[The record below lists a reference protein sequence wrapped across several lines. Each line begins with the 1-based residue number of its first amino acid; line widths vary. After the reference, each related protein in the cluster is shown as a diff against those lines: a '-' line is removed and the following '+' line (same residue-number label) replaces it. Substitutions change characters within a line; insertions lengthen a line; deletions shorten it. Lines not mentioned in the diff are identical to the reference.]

1 LVLKIEKQKIN
12 MGYFKKLTKGSTE
25 LTRALLGDPKP
36 QKKHLGELAPTNV
49 SIGLRKE
56 HTGDKFWTDM
66 KDMSKQPQK
75 NIGRHIWKP
84 PLPNPV
90 EPEVAQT
97 PAAAPT
103 RMNYIAP
110 DESTYSTL
118 SDLEKRAGK
127 QEGGRVDPFAPK
139 SYNKKRLGLA
149 VGGEIDNFV
158 ALSDEVEQIAEMQ
171 SVASGDILS
180 QGVMSMEE
188 LKRNSPRKKYKKGQE
203 VADSNLGSRIV
214 RSLKKLAEDKVFRFD
229 MERGAEIIDE
239 ETGIGT
245 GIHKLDYLANKG
257 DGKAKFV
264 MMVYKNAVALGLK
277 HPEWVA
283 SQAAAESRYGA
294 SPIAQELNN
303 ILGIKLR
310 KGEEGPAKMMPTKE
324 QQTTGLEPE
333 MANFREFTSVDES
346 LQGYDT
352 FLRTGVNAAGE
363 PRYDKALKAPT
374 GPQYIQELKNANYAT
389 NDDYV
394 NLVTDVHNQ
403 YFGNK

>member
-1 LVLKIEKQKIN
+1 

-36 QKKHLGELAPTNV
+36 QKKHLGELAP
-49 SIGLRKE
+49 GLRKE
-56 HTGDKFWTDM
+56 HAGDKFWTDM
-66 KDMSKQPQK
+66 KDMTKQPEK

-90 EPEVAQT
+90 EPEVAKT

-149 VGGEIDNFV
+149 IGGEIDNFV
-158 ALSDEVEQIAEMQ
+158 PLSDEVEQIAEME

-180 QGVMSMEE
+180 QGVMPMEE
-188 LKRNSPRKKYKKGQE
+188 LKRNNPRKKYNKGQE

-245 GIHKLDYLANKG
+245 GTHKLDYLANKG
-257 DGKAKFV
+257 DGKAKFI
-264 MMVYKNAVALGLK
+264 MMVYENAKALGLK
-277 HPEWVA
+277 HPEMVA

-294 SPIAQELNN
+294 SPIAQKLNN

-324 QQTTGLEPE
+324 QQEAGLEPTKA
-333 MANFREFTSVDES
+333 MFREFTSIDSS

-352 FLRTGVNAAGE
+352 FLRSSPDN
-363 PRYDKALKAPT
+363 RYDKALEAVTPM
-374 GPQYIQELKNANYAT
+374 QYLQELKNAGYAT
-389 NDDYV
+389 DNDYV
-394 NLVTDVHNQ
+394 TVVGDVYKQ
-403 YFGNK
+403 YFGNE